1 MKITRGSGRRRLAYF
16 FVLFL
21 AAFLL
26 SQCDSGKPPAE
37 PGPASEKIQPEES
50 RVILQVVNAVYT
62 LADFEKYV
70 RDAAGTEATA
80 LEGVTL
86 SRLYDEFIEEK
97 IFLQA
102 SLNQKASLSLEE
114 KREYLSR
121 TADDPWPDDEI
132 KALLESDSGPLFDK
146 MMVEKYVNGFV
157 QDIKTDDGEI
167 QRYYDLHKSEFFL
180 PERAEVS
187 QILLSTEAKAVE
199 IWDQAKLASEEQFR
213 GMAASESIGPEA
225 SEGGKMGVFQ
235 RGQLPQDWEEA
246 IFSLPEGGV
255 SPVIQSS
262 YGYHIF
268 RLDKKYEP
276 EWTSLEK
283 AAPSIR
289 LKLLDLK
296 VKAVM
301 SRRLAELKD
310 SLDWAAY
317 PESLSFPY
325 QRIE

>member
-1 MKITRGSGRRRLAYF
+1 MKISRGFGKRNFVHFS
-16 FVLFL
+16 VLFL

-26 SQCDSGKPPAE
+26 SQCGSGKPAADPDA
-37 PGPASEKIQPEES
+37 ASEEVQPEES
-50 RVILQVVNAVYT
+50 RVILQVADAVYSQ
-62 LADFEKYV
+62 ADFDNYV
-70 RDAAGTEATA
+70 RDAAGTDAEA
-80 LEGVTL
+80 LESVTL

-97 IFLQA
+97 LFLQA
-102 SLNQKASLSLEE
+102 ALNQKISLSLDE

-121 TADDPWPDDEI
+121 TADESWPDDEI
-132 KALLESDSGPLFDK
+132 KALLESNSGPLFDK

-157 QDIKTDDGEI
+157 QDIRTDDGEI

-187 QILLSTEAKAVE
+187 QILLSAEAKAIEV
-199 IWDQAKLASEEQFR
+199 WDQAKLASEEEFR
-213 GMAASESIGPEA
+213 GMAGSESIGPEA

-235 RGQLPQDWEEA
+235 KGQLPQDWEEA
-246 IFSLPEGGV
+246 IFSLQEGGV
-255 SPVIQSS
+255 SPVVQSS

-276 EWTSLEK
+276 EWISLEK
-283 AAPSIR
+283 ASPSIK

-296 VKAVM
+296 VKAAV
-301 SRRLAELKD
+301 SRRLAELRE
-310 SLDWAAY
+310 SLEWAAF
-317 PESLSFPY
+317 PENLSFLY